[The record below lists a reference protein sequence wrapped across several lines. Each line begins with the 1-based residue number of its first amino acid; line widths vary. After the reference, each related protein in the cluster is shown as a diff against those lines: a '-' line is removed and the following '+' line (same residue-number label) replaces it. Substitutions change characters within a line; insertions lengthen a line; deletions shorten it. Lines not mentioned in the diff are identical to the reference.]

1 MKFKVEVEQ
10 MLKACNIAF
19 NIYKSQYG
27 ENFLHIDALLHKI
40 KISAQNQQMYV
51 ESFISTPVEVQGAAM
66 VPAKVLIDVLKR
78 TNQETTISFHIINNQ
93 LLLLSPDDKIT
104 KLPVTSASFV
114 GPKDEFEEKEEMG
127 GEIFQK
133 MVKKALFFDDKKE
146 ADENDI
152 SSANLVIQN
161 EMVKLVILNKH
172 RIAIRKE
179 PINGSQTM
187 DLTISL
193 TCLKKIAEIVKDY
206 PLINLQKNEKFL
218 KISTKDFNVFCRL
231 LEKKVLDIEGKF
243 KNCPH
248 KGTVLINRRDLMES
262 LERAILFSSQA
273 PFTVKVQDGAIS
285 VASKSLKGEIQDRI
299 SSEII
304 NGEEGDQIQYN
315 PKYLLEVIKILE
327 EEEVRIFYNSN
338 LPNIIKAD
346 DLSYMYIIL
355 PIFKKES

>member
-19 NIYKSQYG
+19 NIYKSEKG
-27 ENFLHIDALLHKI
+27 ENFLQIDALLHKI

-51 ESFISTPVEVQGAAM
+51 ESFISTPVEVQGAVM

-78 TNQETTISFHIINNQ
+78 TNQNSISFQVINNQ
-93 LLLLSPDDKIT
+93 LLLLTPDDKIT

-127 GEIFQK
+127 GDIFQG
-133 MVKKALFFDDKKE
+133 MVKKSLFFDDKKE

-179 PINGSQTM
+179 YVNGNQTM

-206 PLINLQKNEKFL
+206 PSINLQTNEKFL
-218 KISTKDFNVFCRL
+218 KISTKNCKIFCRL
-231 LEKKVLDIEGKF
+231 LEKKIPDIEGKF

-248 KGTVLINRRDLMES
+248 KGTVLINRKDLIES

-273 PFTVKVQDGAIS
+273 PFTVKVQDGAIL

-299 SSEII
+299 SSEVIS
-304 NGEEGDQIQYN
+304 GEEGDQIQYN
-315 PKYLLEVIKILE
+315 PKYLLEIIKILE
-327 EEEVRIFYNSN
+327 EEEVRIFYNPN
-338 LPNIIKAD
+338 LPNIVKAD

>member
-1 MKFKVEVEQ
+1 MKFEVDRVK

-19 NIYKSQYG
+19 NIYKSDKG
-27 ENFLHIDALLHKI
+27 ENFLQIDALLHKI

-51 ESFISTPVEVQGAAM
+51 ESFISVPVEVQGTAM

-78 TNQETTISFHIINNQ
+78 TNQETVSFHVVNYQ
-93 LLLLSPDDKIT
+93 LLLTTPDDKIT
-104 KLPVTSASFV
+104 KLPVAATSFLMPTDS
-114 GPKDEFEEKEEMG
+114 FEEKEKMSG
-127 GEIFQK
+127 DIFQR
-133 MVKKALFFDDKKE
+133 MVKKTLFFDDKKE
-146 ADENDI
+146 ADESDI
-152 SSANLVIQN
+152 SSANLVIKD
-161 EMVKLVILNKH
+161 EMIKLLILNKH

-179 PINGSQTM
+179 KINESQTM

-206 PLINLQKNEKFL
+206 SLINLQKNEKFL
-218 KISTKDFNVFCRL
+218 KISTKDFIVFCRL
-231 LEKKVLDIEGKF
+231 LEKKVPDIEGKF

-248 KGTVLINRRDLMES
+248 KGTILIDRQDLMES
-262 LERAILFSSQA
+262 LERAILFSSKD
-273 PFTVKVQDGAIS
+273 PFTVRVQDGAVS
-285 VASKSLKGEIQDRI
+285 VASKSCKGEIQDRI

-304 NGEEGDQIQYN
+304 NGDEGDQIQYN
-315 PKYLLEVIKILE
+315 PKYLLEIIRVLE
-327 EEEVRIFYNSN
+327 EEDVRIFYNPN